1 MEVKCLTVCYYL
13 LSNKSLPVG
22 KKTPSIGA
30 EVQSQIYLCWFF
42 LKDWACSFMSPLSS
56 LHILSVWCSIWHQ
69 IYRHGQDNTQW
80 HKWSTDAI
88 MQIVREMDSDFHRW
102 WMSSFYTFSSTGQTN
117 SQFLN
122 LKEGTKSHISVFV
135 LTLGM
140 TGPLALVSLQ
150 HVFTSHLLHIYLSVL
165 CTSLCVKRAM
175 KTSEF
180 THTVSEVRKCCQW
193 LSM

>member
-30 EVQSQIYLCWFF
+30 EVQSQIYLCWIF

-69 IYRHGQDNTQW
+69 IYRHGQDNTQFTISEFKRRNKVS
-80 HKWSTDAI
+80 H
-88 MQIVREMDSDFHRW
+88 
-102 WMSSFYTFSSTGQTN
+102 
-117 SQFLN
+117 QF
-122 LKEGTKSHISVFV
+122 FV